1 MNSVELLKK
10 LIEFKSLTPNDDG
23 AFDFI
28 AKFMDG
34 FEAIRV
40 DVGGVKNLILT
51 KKSGS
56 GKCLAFAGHIDVVPA
71 GEGWDTDPFI
81 ATVKNERI
89 YGRGTAD
96 MKSGMSAFLCAM
108 KQAEFSGTLM
118 AILTSDEEGDAFHGT
133 VEALKFLKE
142 KDALPDFCVVA
153 EPTCED
159 SFGDIIKVGRRG
171 SINGIIKIIGRGGH
185 AAYPEKAINPIS
197 ALTAVLAQIGD
208 RGLDNGDEYFAPSRL
223 VITDVSGGYGKHNV
237 IPSEARA
244 LFNIRNSTATTVE
257 SAKAFIEKAIKDTGV
272 QNYELTI
279 NQSSNPFIVS
289 KDNQELANIIEDIIE
304 KQCCQKPKRSTGGGT
319 SDARFIAAFGVPVV
333 EFGPQNA
340 TIHAPNENVEI
351 GQVLKLEEIFKELI
365 TKYLCC

>member
-10 LIEFKSLTPNDDG
+10 LIEFRSLTPSDDG
-23 AFDFI
+23 AFEFI
-28 AKFMDG
+28 KTYMEG
-34 FEAIRV
+34 FEAFEFNRNET
-40 DVGGVKNLILT
+40 KNLVLI
-51 KKSGS
+51 KKNGS
-56 GKCLAFAGHIDVVPA
+56 GKTLCFAGHIDVVPA
-71 GEGWDTDPFI
+71 GEGWESDPFI
-81 ATVKNERI
+81 PTIKNGKI
-89 YGRGTAD
+89 YGRGAAD
-96 MKSGMSAFLCAM
+96 MKAGMAAFLCAM
-108 KQAEFSGTLM
+108 KESNFNGTLM
-118 AILTSDEEGDAFHGT
+118 ALLTSDEEGDAYDGT
-133 VEALKFLKE
+133 VYALEELK
-142 KDALPDFCVVA
+142 KLNMLPDFCVVA

-159 SFGDIIKVGRRG
+159 CFGDTIKVGRRG
-171 SINGIIKIIGRGGH
+171 SINGVIKIIGRGGH

-208 RGLDNGDEYFAPSRL
+208 KPLDSGDEYFAPSRL

-257 SAKAFIEKAIKDTGV
+257 SAKEYIEKTISTAGV
-272 QNYELTI
+272 KSYELKI

-289 KDNQELANIIEDIIE
+289 KDSEYITLMLENAIEDE
-304 KQCCQKPKRSTGGGT
+304 LGKKPKRSTGGGT

-351 GQVLKLEEIFKELI
+351 EQVEKLEKIFKKLI
-365 TKYLCC
+365 EMVV